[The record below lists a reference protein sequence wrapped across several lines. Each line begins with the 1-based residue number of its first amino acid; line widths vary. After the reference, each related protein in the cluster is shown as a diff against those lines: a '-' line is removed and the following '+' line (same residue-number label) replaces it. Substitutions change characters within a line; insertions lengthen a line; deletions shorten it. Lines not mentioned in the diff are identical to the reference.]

1 MIQLT
6 YELPRDKE
14 ISWSE
19 LFDKLE
25 RLAQELNIADY
36 SLSQTTLE
44 QIFLQFS
51 KEAVLDQDD
60 SDSMPNGEPKPNG
73 TPTRSYD
80 TYV

>member
-6 YELPRDKE
+6 YELPRGKE
-14 ISWSE
+14 ISWSQ
-19 LFDKLE
+19 LFDTLE
-25 RLAQELNIADY
+25 RMSHQLNIADY

-51 KEAVLDQDD
+51 KDIVVGQNASVTAADGQ
-60 SDSMPNGEPKPNG
+60 MKPADG
-73 TPTRSYD
+73 SYD